1 MYADDLVVKCKYKT
15 WFDTK
20 SVLLLDIKQIVSW
33 TFTNRLS
40 INFNKSEFQKFAN
53 RSKLTQLKSDNLNQ
67 F

>member
-1 MYADDLVVKCKYKT
+1 MYADDLVVKYKYKT

-53 RSKLTQLKSDNLNQ
+53 RSKLTQLKSENLNQ
-67 F
+67 L

>member
-1 MYADDLVVKCKYKT
+1 MYADDLVVKYKYKT

-20 SVLLLDIKQIVSW
+20 SVLLSDIKQIVSW